1 VKTHLTVHASMTSP
15 CENLTLAQLDRRDRQ
30 FGLSKVGYHFVIRR
44 DGTVEV
50 GRSLDEA
57 SMHDDLKMA
66 KQAVSVCLV
75 GGVNDK
81 REPSANFTDEQKDEL
96 VALML
101 KHPELKVQAAT
112 PSLTGEKILSWSVR
126 IKR

>member
-1 VKTHLTVHASMTSP
+1 MVHASMTSP
-15 CENLTLAQLDRRDRQ
+15 GENLTLAQLDRRDRQ

-57 SMHDDLKMA
+57 SMHDDLKLA
-66 KQAVSVCLV
+66 KRSVSVCLV

-81 REPSANFTDEQKDEL
+81 GEPSANFTDEQKDEL

-101 KHPELKVQAAT
+101 KHPELKVQTAT